1 MKNDT
6 IKYKN
11 DRIILSHE
19 RKQKATIHIY
29 PSQHLLTYVREGIL
43 KIKNG
48 ENFIEVGAGEFV
60 LIKKHTATVITKTW
74 NKEDTKFSSFV
85 FSFQEDLVQGAL
97 ILLNPLPLPY
107 NHKTNS
113 PSVISISSNPILKQ
127 FIHSLH
133 LFFEEHVEMDQN
145 MARLKT
151 TEALLGILKS
161 DTSLQGQL
169 LHFSVKSKVDL
180 YTFMKHSFLQ
190 NLKLEE
196 FAKQSGR
203 SLSTFKK
210 DFQNV
215 FQKPPALWLKQ
226 QRLEH
231 AYKLLSTTVKKAS
244 EVYLEC
250 GFEDLA
256 HFSKSFKEYFK
267 INPSELNKPLRQED
281 PTFETNP

>member
-19 RKQKATIHIY
+19 RKHKATIDIY

-43 KIKNG
+43 KVKNG
-48 ENFIEVGAGEFV
+48 EEFIEVSAGEFV
-60 LIKKHTATVITKTW
+60 LIKKHTASVITKTW
-74 NKEDTKFSSFV
+74 NNDDTKFSSFV
-85 FSFQEDLVQGAL
+85 FSFQEDLVQEAL
-97 ILLNPLPLPY
+97 ILLNPQLPSY

-113 PSVISISSNPILKQ
+113 PSVIFIQGNPILKQ
-127 FIHSLH
+127 FIHSLQ
-133 LFFEEHVEMDQN
+133 LFFDDHVEMDQN

-161 DTSLQGQL
+161 ETSLANQL

-180 YTFMKHSFLQ
+180 YTYMKHNFLQ
-190 NLKLEE
+190 NMKLEE

-210 DFQNV
+210 DFQNI
-215 FQKPPALWLKQ
+215 FQKPPALWLKE

-231 AYKLLSTTVKKAS
+231 AHKLLSTTVKKVS
-244 EVYLEC
+244 EIYLEC
-250 GFEDLA
+250 GFEDIA

-281 PTFETNP
+281 PTFKTNP